1 MFLDTWLSLD
11 RASACGVLGR
21 RFKSDR
27 ARLLYYFSNLL
38 KFSSFLNN
46 ILFQNDV
53 MSGEDFHHPSILVK
67 DIMTKVIIS
76 VNTETTVFQVAKMME
91 QSGIGAVLVKKD
103 GHLSGI
109 ITDRDYATKIMSHN
123 LSSDTSVETVMSSPL
138 VTINYDESIYAAAE
152 RMTSKKI
159 RKLAVTDNG
168 SIIGLITSTDLVTQ
182 LTK

>member
-38 KFSSFLNN
+38 KFTSFLNN

-53 MSGEDFHHPSILVK
+53 MSREDFDNSSILVK
-67 DIMTKVIIS
+67 DIMTKIIIS

-109 ITDRDYATKIMSHN
+109 ITDRDYATKIVSHK

-138 VTINYDESIYAAAE
+138 VTINYDESISAAAQ
-152 RMTSKKI
+152 RMTTKKI

-168 SIIGLITSTDLVTQ
+168 NIVGLVTSTDLVTQ